1 MMTQGNEDA
10 WRKDKQAYGMQIP
23 QSATRGPPEPS
34 YQGLGDD
41 GSRRRPGK
49 DLNLTRGVD
58 QHKPAGSGEE
68 TEHADTDD
76 QQEATLLQTTTKL
89 FPQ

>member
-1 MMTQGNEDA
+1 MG
-10 WRKDKQAYGMQIP
+10 RKHRRQPPGGILRVCV
-23 QSATRGPPEPS
+23 AT

-58 QHKPAGSGEE
+58 QHKPAGSGED
-68 TEHADTDD
+68 TGHPDTDE
-76 QQEATLLQTTTKL
+76 QQQAATSAGPKLLPVSSVTNHE
-89 FPQ
+89 